1 MNILVV
7 SQNYYPE
14 QFRINDICKELVIMG
29 NDVTVLTGQPNYPQ
43 GVIYPGYEHN
53 KKSFE
58 IIDGV
63 KIHRVHERPR
73 GDGGALNLFLNY
85 YSFVTSSKKF
95 VKKLDENFDVVFV
108 NQTSPIMQAKAAL
121 KYKKLYGTKVVLYCL
136 DLWPASLSA
145 GGVSAKNPVYKVY
158 KKISQRIYG
167 AVDKILISSKMFKTY
182 LVQQLGIDATK
193 INYLP
198 QYAESIFEKV
208 NFKSNNDKLFNFVFA
223 GNVGKMQSVE
233 TIVKCARILKNE
245 PIKFHIVGGGSAL
258 EECKLLARGLDNVLF
273 YGQLPLEEMPKFYEI
288 ADAMLVSLKDD
299 DLISYTLPGKV
310 QTYMSAGKPIIA
322 SGKNELKNIIEESQ
336 CGFCA
341 YPENPMEL
349 AKVIKKFMAYKD
361 KAYLAKNSKNYYE
374 QNFKKEKILENL
386 VKELEE

>member
-53 KKSFE
+53 KKFFE

-85 YSFVTSSKKF
+85 YSFVRSSKKF

-182 LVQQLGIDATK
+182 LVQELGIDATK

-208 NFKSNNDKLFNFVFA
+208 NFK
-223 GNVGKMQSVE
+223 
-233 TIVKCARILKNE
+233 
-245 PIKFHIVGGGSAL
+245 
-258 EECKLLARGLDNVLF
+258 
-273 YGQLPLEEMPKFYEI
+273 
-288 ADAMLVSLKDD
+288 
-299 DLISYTLPGKV
+299 
-310 QTYMSAGKPIIA
+310 
-322 SGKNELKNIIEESQ
+322 
-336 CGFCA
+336 
-341 YPENPMEL
+341 
-349 AKVIKKFMAYKD
+349 
-361 KAYLAKNSKNYYE
+361 
-374 QNFKKEKILENL
+374 
-386 VKELEE
+386 